1 MTVDAGSTG
10 DAGSIAS
17 KSTASKS
24 AALKSTAPKSTAP
37 TAPKS
42 TARDVFI
49 VCNTIDEL
57 GGVQRWARRVA
68 DLLAERGHRVRLV
81 GVFAVADPAR
91 ATTARARAE
100 HPHAEHPH
108 TGHSDVAHSHT
119 GRAYS
124 ETLIHPN
131 RQGARPRPALL
142 SRIANPV
149 AFLRFKRWEAVQR
162 AGASRLAALLATA
175 DRPDSAVV
183 ICAQVHAM
191 EWVSQA
197 VRIRGRSAP
206 PVIAMSHESYAASMA
221 STRGRRVKKLYATAA
236 RFVCL
241 TDADAARW
249 VHEGGMNNTAV
260 VPNPLPLPANGG
272 ADAGARV
279 VVALGRLSQEKGF
292 DLLLESWAVATA
304 QRPGWTLRI
313 YGSGPEQGALTGQA
327 ERLGISASVD
337 FAGQTDDVAAALV
350 QGSIFAAP
358 SRAEGFPMA
367 LLEAMACGVPCVA
380 FDCAPGV
387 REIVHD
393 GEDGVVVPPG
403 NTEAFAASLGALMD
417 AREERESLG
426 KAAVE
431 SVARFAPAQIIERW
445 ENLFDL
451 VRR

>member
-1 MTVDAGSTG
+1 MSTDAGTG
-10 DAGSIAS
+10 TGSATQTAG
-17 KSTASKS
+17 
-24 AALKSTAPKSTAP
+24 
-37 TAPKS
+37 
-42 TARDVFI
+42 RDVFI

-57 GGVQRWARRVA
+57 GGVQRWARRIA

-91 ATTARARAE
+91 RA
-100 HPHAEHPH
+100 PDP
-108 TGHSDVAHSHT
+108 SP
-119 GRAYS
+119 RAYA
-124 ETLIHPN
+124 ETLLHPN
-131 RQGARPRPALL
+131 RHGARPRPALL

-149 AFLRFKRWEAVQR
+149 AFARFKRWEAVQR
-162 AGASRLAALLATA
+162 AGSARLAALLAMA
-175 DRPDSAVV
+175 DRPESAVV

-191 EWVSQA
+191 EWVDRA
-197 VRIRGRSAP
+197 VRMAKSSGDRPAP
-206 PVIAMSHESYAASMA
+206 PVIAMSHESFDASAA
-221 STRGRRVKKLYATAA
+221 STRGRRVKKLYPAAA

-241 TDADAARW
+241 TEADAARW

-260 VPNPLPLPANGG
+260 VPNPLPLPAHGG

-292 DLLLESWAVATA
+292 DLLLEAWAAATA
-304 QRPGWTLRI
+304 RRPGWTLRI
-313 YGSGPEQGALTGQA
+313 HGSGPEQAALAVQA
-327 ERLGISASVD
+327 QRLGIAPSAD

-367 LLEAMACGVPCVA
+367 LLEAMACGLPCVA

-403 NTEAFAASLGALMD
+403 NTDAFADALGALMD
-417 AREERESLG
+417 AREEREALG

-431 SVARFAPAQIIERW
+431 SVARFAPAQIVERW
-445 ENLFDL
+445 EKLFDL
-451 VRR
+451 VWR

>member
-1 MTVDAGSTG
+1 MTG
-10 DAGSIAS
+10 
-17 KSTASKS
+17 
-24 AALKSTAPKSTAP
+24 
-37 TAPKS
+37 
-42 TARDVFI
+42 RDVFI

-57 GGVQRWARRVA
+57 GGVQRWARNVA
-68 DLLAERGHRVRLV
+68 ELLAERGHRVRLV

-91 ATTARARAE
+91 AAAPR
-100 HPHAEHPH
+100 P
-108 TGHSDVAHSHT
+108 GV

-124 ETLIHPN
+124 ETLIHP
-131 RQGARPRPALL
+131 RRTGARPRPALL
-142 SRIANPV
+142 SRIANPIS
-149 AFLRFKRWEAVQR
+149 FLRFKRWEAVQR
-162 AGASRLAALLATA
+162 AGAARLAALLATA
-175 DRPDSAVV
+175 EQPDGAVV

-191 EWVSQA
+191 EWVERA
-197 VRIRGRSAP
+197 VRARGRTAP
-206 PVIAMSHESYAASMA
+206 PVIAMSHESYAASAA

-241 TDADAARW
+241 TEADAARW
-249 VHEGGMNNTAV
+249 IHEGGMNNTAV

-279 VVALGRLSQEKGF
+279 VVAVGRLSQEKGF
-292 DLLLESWAVATA
+292 DLLLESWAAATA
-304 QRPGWTLRI
+304 GRPGWTLRI
-313 YGSGPEQGALTGQA
+313 HGSGPEQTALTAQA
-327 ERLGISASVD
+327 QRLGIAAGVD

-367 LLEAMACGVPCVA
+367 LLEAMACGLPCVA

-393 GEDGVVVPPG
+393 GEDGLVVPPG
-403 NTEAFAASLGALMD
+403 NTDAFADALATLMD

-426 KAAVE
+426 KAAVG
-431 SVARFAPAQIIERW
+431 SVARFAPAQIVERW